1 MKSFATW
8 GNELY
13 SGKTSYDIIGRRKLW
28 IGIGLVLI
36 VISLIT
42 LVFPGLNPSIDFR
55 GGSEFTISSVP
66 ANQLDPAKKVLAAA
80 GQKDA
85 NVRDLGSTG
94 VRAQTK
100 SLPTKAQRQI
110 RTDLAKAYQ
119 VDESK
124 VTATTIG
131 PSWGADVTK
140 KAAQSLLIFLVL
152 VAIVMALYF
161 RTWTMAFAAL
171 FALLHDILLSGG
183 VFALT
188 QVEVSPATVIGL
200 LTILGYSLYDTVVV
214 FDKVRELTEGFKS
227 QHFNTY
233 GELVN
238 LAVNQTLVRSI
249 NTSVVAV
256 LPVGAILAI
265 STFVLGGGTLR
276 DISLALFC
284 GMIVGTAS
292 SILIASPMLVAVRSR
307 EQAIKKHTAAVH
319 ARRNGDGA
327 TEMGEGG
334 SSSAEHV
341 NATPV
346 KAGRHLGQSAQP
358 KRTPR
363 SKR

>member
-28 IGIGLVLI
+28 ISIGLVLI
-36 VISLIT
+36 VLSLIT
-42 LVFPGLNPSIDFR
+42 LVFPGLNPSVDFK

-66 ANQLDPAKKVLAAA
+66 ADKLEPAKKVLEDA

-85 NVRDLGSTG
+85 NARDLGSTG
-94 VRAQTK
+94 VRVQTK
-100 SLPTKAQRQI
+100 SLPTKAQRSV
-110 RTDLAKAYQ
+110 RAELAKAYN
-119 VDESK
+119 VDESG

-140 KAAQSLLIFLVL
+140 KAAQSLVIFLVL

-171 FALLHDILLSGG
+171 FALLHDILLTGG

-214 FDKVRELTEGFKS
+214 FDKVRELTQDFKS

-256 LPVGAILAI
+256 LPVGAILVI
-265 STFVLGGGTLR
+265 STVVLGGGTLR

-292 SILIASPMLVAVRSR
+292 SILIASPVLVAVRGR
-307 EQAIKKHTAAVH
+307 EASVKKHTQAVY
-319 ARRNGDGA
+319 AKRAGKSVVD
-327 TEMGEGG
+327 EDEG
-334 SSSAEHV
+334 SSAAQHV
-341 NATPV
+341 SATPV
-346 KAGRHLGQSAQP
+346 KAGRHLGQAAQP